1 MKNQKND
8 TTKRDWKFIIGM
20 TIMILALAAMGGTF
34 WKTVA
39 KQAEMVKEE
48 EAREEENAIQA
59 IYVECGEYLKRG
71 YFVDMK
77 EKTIFTADVPK
88 EGIYNRK
95 GTLIQG
101 DILENGDTVKIY
113 GDGIMT
119 RSLPAQYPG
128 VTKMKRLDRAS
139 LETTQTYI
147 DLVDSAIRP

>member
-1 MKNQKND
+1 MENQENN

-20 TIMILALAAMGGTF
+20 TVMILALAAMGGAF

-39 KQAEMVKEE
+39 KQAELVKEE
-48 EAREEENAIQA
+48 EAQEEENAIQA

-77 EKTIFTADVPK
+77 EKTIFTADIPK

-101 DILENGDTVKIY
+101 DVLENGDTVKIY

-147 DLVDSAIRP
+147 DLVDSALRS